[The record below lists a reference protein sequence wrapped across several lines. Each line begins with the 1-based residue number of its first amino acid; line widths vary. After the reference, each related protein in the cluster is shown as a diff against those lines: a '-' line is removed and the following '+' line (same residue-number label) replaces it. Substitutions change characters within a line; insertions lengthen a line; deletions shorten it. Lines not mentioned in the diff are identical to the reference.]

1 MDQPVGVPP
10 TLRRRIDENQPR
22 PEDVQLSLSLSQNQY
37 VGTASDRQGE
47 ARRYTG
53 WNYVGIY
60 RDMPGVVHLG
70 HTVDVPYVRVTPKPG
85 GPVVEM
91 LVACKEGLLTKE
103 EAIGKEWIPN
113 QAEIREH
120 AARIR
125 AGHETNGIVRRAD
138 YVGFDLGRG
147 GMGVPGVGAS
157 AFGFGQDADVFV

>member
-1 MDQPVGVPP
+1 VAKKPKFEYGAWLIYSVDDLIRLFDTDKRLQPYLITQWWVSH
-10 TLRRRIDENQPR
+10 LEKD
-22 PEDVQLSLSLSQNQY
+22 
-37 VGTASDRQGE
+37 
-47 ARRYTG
+47 
-53 WNYVGIY
+53 Y

-125 AGHETNGIVRRAD
+125 AEHETGGIVRRAD
-138 YVGFDLGRG
+138 YVGFDLRG
-147 GMGVPGVGAS
+147 GGMYVPGVGA
-157 AFGFGQDADVFV
+157 AVFEYGQDADVFV